1 MTYMAAA
8 STPPVLSQRRKIV
21 VYLAVLAGMFM
32 ASLDMQIIAT
42 ALPTITEAL
51 GDLEL
56 FGWVGAGYLLVT
68 AAVTPFYGKLGDL
81 FGRKRV
87 FMVAIALFT
96 LGSLACGMAWSMQ
109 SLIAARVLQGLGGGG
124 LMTSAFAI
132 IADLFEPRERAKYQG
147 FSSAVFTLSG
157 LIGPVAGGFI
167 AQSFGWEYIFL
178 INLPVGILVIAV
190 LAFAMP
196 SFSPKR
202 SHSIDYL
209 GGLLLAGSVTALVFW
224 AEEALGGSYSGPLIF
239 ILPIVVIAALTAFV
253 MVERRAAEPILPLGI
268 LKNRQ
273 IALTLVMSILM
284 GVATLGMLNYF
295 ALAMQMITGLP
306 PAMAGL
312 LFLPSSV
319 GSLLAAIVSG
329 NITARTGRYKIFPV
343 IGMALGVAALYA
355 FSFINAETP
364 YWAIGILM
372 FCFSICMG
380 LQMQTLMVAVQSS
393 APKADVGAATGA
405 LTLSRMI
412 GASLGLAANGGLLH
426 GALQRAQNALPA
438 DVVAQLPAPL
448 PDLTPKAVQEL
459 PPELGA
465 RMVEAFAGAFS
476 NVLYFGAGLF
486 AVGFLLAL
494 LLKDVRLPVQNKK
507 TEENGAAMPAVA
519 E

>member
-1 MTYMAAA
+1 MTDHASAAA
-8 STPPVLSQRRKIV
+8 PPVLSQSRKIV
-21 VYLAVLAGMFM
+21 IYAAVLAGMFM

-42 ALPTITEAL
+42 ALPTIAESL
-51 GDLEL
+51 GNLEL
-56 FGWVGAGYLLVT
+56 FGWVGAGYLLAT

-96 LGSLACGMAWSMQ
+96 LGSLVCGIAWSMQ

-147 FSSAVFTLSG
+147 YSSAVFTLSG

-167 AQSFGWEYIFL
+167 AQALGWEYIFL
-178 INLPVGILVIAV
+178 INLPIGVLVIAV

-196 SFSPKR
+196 SYSPKR

-209 GGLLLAGSVTALVFW
+209 GGLLLAAAVTGTVFW
-224 AEEALGGSYSGPLIF
+224 AEEALGGNYSGPLIVALPLLVIGAIAVFVF
-239 ILPIVVIAALTAFV
+239 I
-253 MVERRAAEPILPLGI
+253 ERRAVEPILPLGI

-273 IALTLVMSILM
+273 IALTLIMSILM
-284 GVATLGMLNYF
+284 GMATLGMLNYF

-306 PAMAGL
+306 PALAGL
-312 LFLPSSV
+312 LFLPSTV

-329 NITARTGRYKIFPV
+329 NITARTGRYKFFPV
-343 IGMALGVAALYA
+343 IGMAIGAITLMG
-355 FSFINAETP
+355 FSFITASTP
-364 YWAIGILM
+364 YWLIGVLM

-393 APKADVGAATGA
+393 APRADVGAATGA

-412 GASLGLAANGGLLH
+412 GASLGLAANGGLLQ
-426 GALQRAQNALPA
+426 GALQRAQANLAPDVAARLP
-438 DVVAQLPAPL
+438 VPL

-465 RMVEAFAGAFS
+465 QMVEAFTGAFG
-476 NVLYFGAGLF
+476 NVLHFGAGLF
-486 AVGFLLAL
+486 VVGFVLAL
-494 LLKDVRLPVQNKK
+494 LLKDVRLPIQSKK
-507 TEENGAAMPAVA
+507 RDA
-519 E
+519 EDAGVPVMAE